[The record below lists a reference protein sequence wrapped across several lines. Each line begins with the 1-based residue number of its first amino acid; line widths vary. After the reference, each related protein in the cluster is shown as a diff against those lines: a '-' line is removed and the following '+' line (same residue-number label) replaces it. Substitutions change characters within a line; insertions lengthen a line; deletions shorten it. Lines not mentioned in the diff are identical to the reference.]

1 MGAAQLVFGDF
12 EEDEILSKTK
22 WSKVRKKNKN
32 FTQCLLNHSSFD
44 PVFATSIGLKLDIY
58 I

>member
-22 WSKVRKKNKN
+22 WSKVRKKK
-32 FTQCLLNHSSFD
+32 QKLHPVSSQPLF
-44 PVFATSIGLKLDIY
+44 L
-58 I
+58 